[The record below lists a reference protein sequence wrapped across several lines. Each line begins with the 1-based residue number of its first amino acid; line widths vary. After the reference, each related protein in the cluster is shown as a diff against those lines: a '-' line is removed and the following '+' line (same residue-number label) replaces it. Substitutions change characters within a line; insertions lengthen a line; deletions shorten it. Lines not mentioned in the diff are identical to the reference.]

1 MSKEKKQIEKE
12 DLIPEDIYLKNRK
25 QIRKDLVEFK
35 KIEE

>member
-12 DLIPEDIYLKNRK
+12 DLIPQMFMQKIGNKLEKTLLN
-25 QIRKDLVEFK
+25 LK